1 MEMTSDLENFI
12 DTLLPTNTH
21 KRSRTSDD
29 SNELNNPKKSAF
41 CKDSKDLEESE
52 SPEIHKIPD
61 ADTPTASPTASPTKT
76 PTASPTA
83 SPTKTPTK
91 TPTATYII
99 KNGIPHAFPEYDIY
113 TKHLDEMYFELKLT
127 DICQKL
133 SGFIIIFN
141 KNKMKPTPQTDRII
155 TNIHQDLI
163 NTSTK
168 IINQFK
174 NRFNQIIVI
183 FNQILAYYNDI
194 RNNKIKITTFI
205 LFDLNN
211 LNRQLLSLYGR

>member
-1 MEMTSDLENFI
+1 MDTTNFI
-12 DTLLPTNTH
+12 EDSVDCIEHIKDYIDDIFPTET
-21 KRSRTSDD
+21 
-29 SNELNNPKKSAF
+29 
-41 CKDSKDLEESE
+41 
-52 SPEIHKIPD
+52 PETPEPNI
-61 ADTPTASPTASPTKT
+61 PTASYP
-76 PTASPTA
+76 
-83 SPTKTPTK
+83 
-91 TPTATYII
+91 I
-99 KNGIPHAFPEYDIY
+99 KNGVPHAYPEYDIY

-141 KNKMKPTPQTDRII
+141 KNKMSPTQQTDRII
-155 TNIHQDLI
+155 THIHQDLI

-174 NRFNQIIVI
+174 NRFNQIIII

-194 RNNKIKITTFI
+194 KNNKIEITSFI
-205 LFDLNN
+205 LFDFNN

>member
-1 MEMTSDLENFI
+1 MEMTSELEDFI
-12 DTLLPTNTH
+12 DTLLPTDTH

-29 SNELNNPKKSAF
+29 PNEHNNPKRKAF
-41 CKDSKDLEESE
+41 RKDSKDLEESE

-61 ADTPTASPTASPTKT
+61 ADTPIKT
-76 PTASPTA
+76 PTTS
-83 SPTKTPTK
+83 
-91 TPTATYII
+91 PTATYII

-141 KNKMKPTPQTDRII
+141 KNKMTPTQQTDRII

-163 NTSTK
+163 NTSIK

-194 RNNKIKITTFI
+194 RNNKIKLTSFI
-205 LFDLNN
+205 LFDFNN